1 MYTVL
6 LFILYNHISFLP
18 LTLRETRLNLNGFFM
33 EIYMIFRYSSLRINL
48 QDIGT
53 AYIFFFIR
61 KDSLSDIIQ
70 LRRGTEKRMSEKKA
84 IICIHYAFYVVSV
97 FLHLIQRNNRASNLS
112 FICKGGI
119 LKIVVNLFRS

>member
-48 QDIGT
+48 
-53 AYIFFFIR
+53 
-61 KDSLSDIIQ
+61 
-70 LRRGTEKRMSEKKA
+70 
-84 IICIHYAFYVVSV
+84 
-97 FLHLIQRNNRASNLS
+97 
-112 FICKGGI
+112 
-119 LKIVVNLFRS
+119 